1 MLQSGLSVTETLRT
15 LSGMTSDGFLKEG
28 MESVRSSIHDGNS
41 LQDAFEK
48 AGIFPDI
55 VGASLDA
62 AEKSGQVP
70 EISRMLGE
78 YFEYMHDA
86 KKKILSSL
94 LYPGAVFIALTVAS
108 VIISVKLLPQLEF
121 LMPEGTS
128 SHGVSM
134 RLLLGYG
141 HFMKDDWWT
150 LVLFGAL
157 TLVAYAYVWTVKKDV
172 IMKYLFQIPLFGG
185 ILREFELARIFLNL
199 YIYVKSGIP
208 VTQALTDI
216 HGANGT
222 YVTNKLLKIRNLI
235 YGGMTMG
242 EGFETDPFFPT
253 YVCESLK
260 KGEET
265 GRRSE
270 YLYETYRY
278 YDAKSKDSVNRA
290 TRLISPVLMSLAF
303 AFAGFIAS
311 FYALIYQ
318 RMGTMSTGI
327 YQ

>member
-1 MLQSGLSVTETLRT
+1 
-15 LSGMTSDGFLKEG
+15 
-28 MESVRSSIHDGNS
+28 
-41 LQDAFEK
+41 
-48 AGIFPDI
+48 
-55 VGASLDA
+55 
-62 AEKSGQVP
+62 
-70 EISRMLGE
+70 
-78 YFEYMHDA
+78 
-86 KKKILSSL
+86 
-94 LYPGAVFIALTVAS
+94 
-108 VIISVKLLPQLEF
+108 
-121 LMPEGTS
+121 
-128 SHGVSM
+128 
-134 RLLLGYG
+134 
-141 HFMKDDWWT
+141 
-150 LVLFGAL
+150 
-157 TLVAYAYVWTVKKDV
+157 
-172 IMKYLFQIPLFGG
+172 
-185 ILREFELARIFLNL
+185 
-199 YIYVKSGIP
+199 
-208 VTQALTDI
+208 
-216 HGANGT
+216 
-222 YVTNKLLKIRNLI
+222 
-235 YGGMTMG
+235 MG